1 MLWCCSDAFPKN
13 SLLLVVTVIVD
24 MHALFHLHYSAAGLS
39 IKENLNSPVAE
50 LYCLH

>member
-1 MLWCCSDAFPKN
+1 MLWSYSDAFPKN
-13 SLLLVVTVIVD
+13 TLLLVVIVD
-24 MHALFHLHYSAAGLS
+24 MHALFRFIHYSAAGLS

>member
-1 MLWCCSDAFPKN
+1 MLWCCSNAFPKN